1 MPEVEFSDIRRAA
14 MSNRVERCKSGIA
27 PRFVCGICGR
37 PIYLSRYVRT
47 DGNRWFEH
55 DGAAPDCPWYSKNR
69 LSPEL
74 RRALIYRGQQE
85 GERHRHLEN
94 FVADWLER
102 EPGVSDVNREQVT
115 FGQILKGEWKRPD
128 VQCVWRGRRVVFEIQ
143 LSYTFLSEVIKRDEF
158 YRKEGIFII
167 WLFDT
172 LDLRRATVRD
182 EAFFNRRNLFILDKE
197 AEEVT
202 KQAGRLTLNGTFQ
215 EPVIVEEAIADEWR
229 NRLITLDDV
238 HFEQPSYR
246 PYFFDYDA
254 ALQAL
259 QERRAEIER
268 QRTAQQHEA
277 ARLESIRLRQKELSE
292 WNNLVQ
298 RYIRAAIA
306 HCDSDYA
313 DATRQPI
320 LDAADDMYESGFWHR
335 GFECLKDDTFFGWH
349 RPLPVLL
356 SMRFNRPVGY
366 SKTHTAYQVL
376 EAAARQTSRD
386 GSYVFAVLYLWA
398 SSRYRI
404 SLTER
409 QRQWRKNLALEIQR
423 SVTAGEPKYRRV
435 TYFDEAIGLL
445 FPELEPKICQPFATP
460 SYIEEQCQAAGRQSY
475 IVQRGMTN
483 GI

>member
-1 MPEVEFSDIRRAA
+1 MPEVEFSDIRRTA

-27 PRFVCGICGR
+27 PRVVCGICGR

-85 GERHRHLEN
+85 GERHRHLKN

-172 LDLRRATVRD
+172 FDLRRATVRD

-215 EPVIVEEAIADEWR
+215 EPVIVEQAIADEWR
-229 NRLITLDDV
+229 HRLITLDDL

-246 PYFFDYDA
+246 PYFVDYDA

-268 QRTAQQHEA
+268 QRIAQQREA

-306 HCDSDYA
+306 YCDSDYA

-320 LDAADDMYESGFWHR
+320 LDAADDMYETGFWHR
-335 GFECLKDDTFFGWH
+335 GFECLKDDAFFGWH

-366 SKTHTAYQVL
+366 STTHCL
-376 EAAARQTSRD
+376 S
-386 GSYVFAVLYLWA
+386 
-398 SSRYRI
+398 SSRSGGKADIAGRI
-404 SLTER
+404 LRICCSLPMGII
-409 QRQWRKNLALEIQR
+409 KVPNLA
-423 SVTAGEPKYRRV
+423 Y
-435 TYFDEAIGLL
+435 
-445 FPELEPKICQPFATP
+445 
-460 SYIEEQCQAAGRQSY
+460 
-475 IVQRGMTN
+475 
-483 GI
+483 